1 MSLPEAPA
9 DAILTLAGLRAERD
23 GRVLFD
29 GLSFSAVAGEVLR
42 IEGAN
47 GAGKTTLLRILC
59 GLDLDFEGEV
69 RWPAATRRSVPW
81 RQDLLFL
88 GHLPGVKASLS
99 ARDNLAW
106 LAALRE
112 RPLTGDVDAAL
123 AQVGLAG
130 LEDVPVAALSAGQR
144 RRVGLARLFLEDARV
159 WVLDEPFT
167 AIDVHGVQLLE
178 QRLAAHASSGGL
190 VVLTTHQP
198 LSIAAR
204 GIRLGARA

>member
-29 GLSFSAVAGEVLR
+29 GLALSAGAGEVLR

-59 GLDLDFEGEV
+59 GLDLDFDGEV
-69 RWPAATRRSVPW
+69 RWPSAARRGVPW

-88 GHLPGVKASLS
+88 GHLPGVKAALS
-99 ARDNLAW
+99 ARANLAW
-106 LAALRE
+106 LTALRE

-144 RRVGLARLFLEDARV
+144 RRVGLARLFLEDAPV

-167 AIDVHGVQLLE
+167 AIDVHGVQMLE
-178 QRLAAHASSGGL
+178 QRLAAHAASGGL